1 MISGRKFAALAI
13 PIFSVRSVLFWSVS
27 IFSVR
32 SMLFWSVSSGSCPVA
47 SSRCSCVGVWSVVEV
62 VVDLEKRKQ
71 PQLWFHEL
79 LWINWVR
86 AYVSCLVILVTKNSH
101 MKSPACHTVLRCY
114 LTFGSVPNLHF
125 SRPRISFRKTTLML
139 IIDPLIGEI

>member
-1 MISGRKFAALAI
+1 MIESSSSLHSFPIWSMAPGVSGPLSPKMGSEVTRYEAVVPSSKYIQMISGRKFAALAI

-79 LWINWVR
+79 MWINWVR
-86 AYVSCLVILVTKNSH
+86 AYVSCLVILVE
-101 MKSPACHTVLRCY
+101 
-114 LTFGSVPNLHF
+114 
-125 SRPRISFRKTTLML
+125 SF
-139 IIDPLIGEI
+139 